1 MADDDDCPAL
11 VYGLVGLVVVLCVL
25 AWQGRH
31 LTWLFA
37 RHSHSGK
44 PARTTIRTE
53 LASRRTPWHD
63 SFRPRNATSAD
74 PRVTLV
80 SYDGGLAQYKPT
92 LELFRS
98 SWREAGFW
106 DALLWTES
114 DLLGDP
120 WVKQHWADLQR
131 LERSRQS
138 PYMCKNGAAIYPTR
152 QLCCVFKIFAIL
164 RALGAAAHR
173 TVVISTLSCRPS
185 RGSID
190 ESVCAVSGVLTS
202 ARRAARLRR
211 CDELQRDACAVD
223 GLEPVSPRADPRER
237 ARCAAP
243 AADTTAERRASRC
256 RRMGAA
262 LAPAQSHDARAGA
275 AHRQRVWH
283 RALLSG
289 QRIDVPAVQGQRV
302 LLLQVAGGG
311 DDV

>member
-1 MADDDDCPAL
+1 
-11 VYGLVGLVVVLCVL
+11 
-25 AWQGRH
+25 
-31 LTWLFA
+31 
-37 RHSHSGK
+37 
-44 PARTTIRTE
+44 
-53 LASRRTPWHD
+53 
-63 SFRPRNATSAD
+63 
-74 PRVTLV
+74 
-80 SYDGGLAQYKPT
+80 
-92 LELFRS
+92 
-98 SWREAGFW
+98 
-106 DALLWTES
+106 
-114 DLLGDP
+114 
-120 WVKQHWADLQR
+120 
-131 LERSRQS
+131 
-138 PYMCKNGAAIYPTR
+138 MCKNGAAIYPTR

-311 DDV
+311 DDRYDRRGLLAPSHGTKRLALPSAHTRCHRVLSAADGAPSGTTRLADGGARVRAHTAHALDSHLPREQCVQPRSRPPLAHACSHEAVRVVRRAYAGAGEHRLREMAAVGGGVRVGGGRW